1 MPDGADRKWSD
12 GKLERIEKQNRRSLE
27 AHFDALDRAAVESDF
42 CNVCGRED
50 DLSDYRTAAGW
61 ATTCHGCRAASAA
74 KENPAVKALIAT
86 IPDDL
91 PIPKFLQRTTNTRAA
106 A

>member
-1 MPDGADRKWSD
+1 MPDASDRKWID
-12 GKLERIEKQNRRSLE
+12 GKLERIEAQNRRSLE

-50 DLSDYRTAAGW
+50 DLVDYRTARGW

-74 KENPAVKALIAT
+74 KENLVVKALITT
-86 IPDDL
+86 IPADL
-91 PIPKFLQRTTNTRAA
+91 SIPKFLLRISNKREAA
-106 A
+106 